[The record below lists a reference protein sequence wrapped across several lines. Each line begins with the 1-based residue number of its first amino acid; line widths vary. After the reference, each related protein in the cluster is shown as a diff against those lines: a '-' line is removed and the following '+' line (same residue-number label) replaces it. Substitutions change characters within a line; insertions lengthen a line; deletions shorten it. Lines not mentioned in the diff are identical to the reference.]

1 MCFCCFT
8 QGPPGEPGPMGPPG
22 PIGDAGDL
30 VRHKHTLTHTRCDRQ
45 ARDGYYTL
53 VCLLSLGS
61 RGPTGTCRGRWD
73 SWTSREPADAAGVCQ
88 IYTQTYREACF
99 DVC

>member
-30 VRHKHTLTHTRCDRQ
+30 VRHTHSHTLAVIVKLVMDITH
-45 ARDGYYTL
+45 
-53 VCLLSLGS
+53 LSVSS
-61 RGPTGTCRGRWD
+61 R
-73 SWTSREPADAAGVCQ
+73 
-88 IYTQTYREACF
+88 
-99 DVC
+99 